1 MIQVETTR
9 PVFSNLTAE
18 EKKARNKK
26 IGEKA
31 RGIYTTAKD
40 SGILSSLENLYLKK
54 GSGSG
59 SGSSNTGT
67 NVDPL
72 ANVNANVTPVKEPMS
87 KTTKGILIGVG
98 VLAVGVA
105 VWYFAIRKK

>member
-26 IGEKA
+26 VGDKA
-31 RGIYTTAKD
+31 KGIYTKAKE
-40 SGILSSLENLYLKK
+40 SGILSGLENLALGK
-54 GSGSG
+54 GTGATDLG
-59 SGSSNTGT
+59 GNYNPSNTNLDT
-67 NVDPL
+67 T
-72 ANVNANVTPVKEPMS
+72 TPPKGWAGMS
-87 KTTKGILIGVG
+87 KSTKGIIIGGG
-98 VLAVGVA
+98 VLALGVA

>member
-9 PVFSNLTAE
+9 PVFSNLTDE
-18 EKKARNKK
+18 EKKARNKVR
-26 IGEKA
+26 GEKA
-31 RGIYTTAKD
+31 RNIYTKAKD
-40 SGILSSLENLYLKK
+40 SGILSSLENLYLK
-54 GSGSG
+54 SG
-59 SGSSNTGT
+59 SGSSTTNVGT
-67 NVDPL
+67 NFDPL
-72 ANVNANVTPVKEPMS
+72 ANVNTNLPPVKEPMS

>member
-9 PVFSNLTAE
+9 PVFSNLTDE
-18 EKKARNKK
+18 EKKARNKVR
-26 IGEKA
+26 GEKA
-31 RGIYTTAKD
+31 RGIYTKAKD

-54 GSGSG
+54 GT
-59 SGSSNTGT
+59 GSST
-67 NVDPL
+67 NNMATTYDPL
-72 ANVNANVTPVKEPMS
+72 AIVDPNLTPAKEPMS

-105 VWYFAIRKK
+105 VWYFAIRKKP

>member
-1 MIQVETTR
+1 MIQVETSR

-31 RGIYTTAKD
+31 RGIYTKAKD
-40 SGILSSLENLYLKK
+40 SGILSSLENLYLK
-54 GSGSG
+54 SGSG
-59 SGSSNTGT
+59 SGSSNTG

-72 ANVNANVTPVKEPMS
+72 ANVNVNVPPVKEPMS

>member
-1 MIQVETTR
+1 MIQVETSR

-18 EKKARNKK
+18 EKKARNKVR
-26 IGEKA
+26 GEKA
-31 RGIYTTAKD
+31 RGIYTKAKE
-40 SGILSSLENLYLKK
+40 SGILSSLENLYLK
-54 GSGSG
+54 SG

-72 ANVNANVTPVKEPMS
+72 ANVNVNVPPVKEPMS

>member
-18 EKKARNKK
+18 EKKARNQK
-26 IGEKA
+26 IAEKS
-31 RGIYTTAKD
+31 RGIYTKAKE
-40 SGILSSLENLYLKK
+40 SGILSGLENLYLKK
-54 GSGSG
+54 G
-59 SGSSNTGT
+59 TGT
-67 NVDPL
+67 TDMGTNFNPLPIVDQP
-72 ANVNANVTPVKEPMS
+72 PVKEPMS

>member
-1 MIQVETTR
+1 MIQVETSR

-31 RGIYTTAKD
+31 RGIYTKAKD
-40 SGILSSLENLYLKK
+40 SGILSSLENLYLK
-54 GSGSG
+54 SGSG

-72 ANVNANVTPVKEPMS
+72 ANVNVNVPPVKEPMS

>member
-18 EKKARNKK
+18 EKKARNKQV
-26 IGEKA
+26 GEKA
-31 RGIYTTAKD
+31 RGIYTKAKE
-40 SGILSSLENLYLKK
+40 SGILSGLENLYLKK
-54 GSGSG
+54 G
-59 SGSSNTGT
+59 TGAT
-67 NVDPL
+67 DMGNNFNPLPITDP
-72 ANVNANVTPVKEPMS
+72 TPVKEPMS

>member
-31 RGIYTTAKD
+31 RGIYTKAKD
-40 SGILSSLENLYLKK
+40 SGILSGLENLYLKK
-54 GSGSG
+54 GTGASDT
-59 SGSSNTGT
+59 SNTNFNLPDPNL
-67 NVDPL
+67 NVVP
-72 ANVNANVTPVKEPMS
+72 PKEPMS